1 MTPNDTIA
9 AGYRMAA
16 QLLRRMTSD
25 LTPDEFL
32 HQPLP
37 GTNCAAWIVGHLA
50 LTMHGTLK
58 RLGVADPPAFPDGLA
73 EKLKITGPPAGKQG
87 DYGDPKELLRLFDAC
102 VERLMQA
109 VRTVPTEVLT
119 APADGRPPFANTR
132 GEAMLFGSMHLV
144 LHCGQLS
151 TNRRSL
157 GKPPGA

>member
-1 MTPNDTIA
+1 MTPNDLIA

-16 QLLRRMTSD
+16 QLIRRMTSD
-25 LTPDEFL
+25 LTAEQWL

-37 GTNCAAWIVGHLA
+37 GTNSAAWIVGHLA

-73 EKLKITGPPAGKQG
+73 EKLKITGQPAGKQE
-87 DYGDPKELLRLFDAC
+87 DLGDPRELLRLFDAC

-109 VRTVPTEVLT
+109 VRTVPPEVLT
-119 APADGRPPFANTR
+119 TPADGRPPFANTR
-132 GEAMLFGSMHLV
+132 GEAMVFGSLHLA

-151 TNRRSL
+151 TIRRRL